1 MPDKLPVRTGSAQF
15 DSPTERRISEL
26 VLAEMFLVQ
35 ATIES
40 ATALGDGLG
49 ALRRRLSDGDSAGEE
64 LGTLLRRTGR
74 EVVEPYAE
82 RIGEFRRI
90 FNEDRAA

>member
-1 MPDKLPVRTGSAQF
+1 MD
-15 DSPTERRISEL
+15 
-26 VLAEMFLVQ
+26 
-35 ATIES
+35 
-40 ATALGDGLG
+40 
-49 ALRRRLSDGDSAGEE
+49 RLSALMSRFTLSVRPCAVEEANFVIIAEARTSRPAYLIYSAGEE